1 MDNSQPNKLLART
14 LQTAA
19 FILIAGKKIYLN
31 YVAGRYAWA
40 NLDDHLLERLLD
52 CGLILLI
59 ISAVAEIYDRY
70 LSPNGRRLAII
81 GATLVICGIFLGDI
95 MAHTGLVLTDSQM
108 LITRISSIVVG
119 VIMGLYAAGKREE
132 LLEELKIETEAD
144 EN

>member
-19 FILIAGKKIYLN
+19 FILIASKKIYLN
-31 YVAGRYAWA
+31 FVAGRYAWA

-81 GATLVICGIFLGDI
+81 GATLVTCGIFLGDI
-95 MAHTGLVLTDSQM
+95 VVHTGLVLTDSQM